1 MERLTD
7 DFIERDLEWIF
18 CTASDFTCETLIQIG
33 AEKFTVMASLQ
44 SSDMEFSAGE
54 KAINAYKLELL
65 IRSKDVSPTAKKKI
79 SKDAIIYIDG
89 TAYKVVD
96 ADISRGVIAMNLERG
111 TTRGTGLSGREL

>member
-1 MERLTD
+1 MERLD
-7 DFIERDLEWIF
+7 DILDSDLDYIFTQYRDLTIP
-18 CTASDFTCETLIQIG
+18 TMLQVGS
-33 AEKFTVMASLQ
+33 EKFNILASLQ
-44 SSDMEFSAGE
+44 SSDIEFSSSE
-54 KAINAYKLELL
+54 RPVNAYKLELL
-65 IRSKDVSPTAKKKI
+65 IRSKDISPTAKKKI